1 MNAHPLA
8 ERLAV
13 CSWSLQPDTPEHLV
27 ALVTSTGVPRVQLDL
42 DPLRDA
48 PAAWARTPSLLAD
61 AGIDIV
67 SSPFRRAA
75 DITAARELVEGV
87 EA

>member
-48 PAAWARTPSLLAD
+48 PAAWALTQSLLAD
-61 AGIDIV
+61 VVDIV

>member
-27 ALVTSTGVPRVQLDL
+27 ALVTSTSIPRVQLDL

-48 PAAWARTPSLLAD
+48 PAAWALTQSLLAD
-61 AGIDIV
+61 VVDIV